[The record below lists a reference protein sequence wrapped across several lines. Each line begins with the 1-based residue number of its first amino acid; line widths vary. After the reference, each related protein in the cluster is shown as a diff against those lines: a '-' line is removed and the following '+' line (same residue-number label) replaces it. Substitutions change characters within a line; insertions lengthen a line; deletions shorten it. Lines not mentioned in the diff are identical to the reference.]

1 MSQDLMTRL
10 FIV

>member
-10 FIV
+10 FVV